1 MKKLISIILISFF
14 AVTAWAQQENN
25 NVRSGNKQYKSEKYT
40 EAEIEYHRALEK
52 NRQSFEA
59 NFNLGNALIRQERYA
74 DAVQYYQNAM
84 ALSQDD
90 KQKLA
95 AIYHNMG
102 NALLID
108 NRIQESIAAYK
119 NALRNNPSDNDTRY
133 NLAYAQMLL
142 KKQEE
147 NQNEENPDKDKED
160 KEDEQPQQHQ
170 PQSQQP
176 QPQMSKENAQQI
188 LNALMQDERD
198 TQEKLK
204 REMPRG
210 RREAEKDW

>member
-142 KKQEE
+142 KKQE
-147 NQNEENPDKDKED
+147 QNPDQDPDNDED
-160 KEDEQPQQHQ
+160 DFLKKIEELV
-170 PQSQQP
+170 
-176 QPQMSKENAQQI
+176 AQ
-188 LNALMQDERD
+188 R
-198 TQEKLK
+198 KY
-204 REMPRG
+204 
-210 RREAEKDW
+210 REAYDMLEKNNKIEWYPEISERIMNVIKMYY